1 LLLAGES
8 DVIKGTVAKSG
19 KTDNFV
25 VTASHQDE
33 GWKYYLDKWGIVCLS
48 GKVFAKRV
56 LHHPHGNEQPFTSL
70 IIRNI
75 V

>member
-33 GWKYYLDKWGIVCLS
+33 GWKYYLDKWGIVCLA
-48 GKVFAKRV
+48 VRC
-56 LHHPHGNEQPFTSL
+56 LRNEFHITHMTMNSL
-70 IIRNI
+70 LLR
-75 V
+75 